1 MSGDVVRYILRRLG
15 TLLVTMILVSFVTYA
30 AFALIAGDPAQTML
44 GTNATPQRLEQLRQE
59 LGLNRPF
66 LIRYALWLGGFFTG
80 NLGESYS
87 YRQPVWGL
95 IAPKIEITLILCL
108 ISFVLI
114 AVLSVP
120 FGLRAALN
128 AEKKTG
134 WIGTVLRQLAM
145 AVPPFFI
152 GILVSYMFG
161 IVLRLFQPSGFPDLH
176 RDPAGAVRHL
186 FFAAVCL
193 AIPRIAMTAR
203 MLRSTIV
210 GEMQKDYV
218 RTAISR
224 GNDRQAVLSR
234 HVLKNALVPS
244 VTFLG
249 QTMAE
254 LVAGGIVIEQV
265 FGIPGL
271 GRFLVTSISNRDYP
285 VVQALVV
292 ILALWVVLS
301 GFLADIINQWVDPR
315 LRSAEDAD

>member
-1 MSGDVVRYILRRLG
+1 MLRRLG

-128 AEKKTG
+128 VEKKTG